1 MRDQLPT
8 TETLQIKILEETD
21 ARQNREEEN
30 QPDAL
35 FARRYNSYNGGKPK
49 RHDNSRSKKN
59 LKLKGRKQCKKVGHK
74 AIDCWAKLPTPDT
87 AGNAEEIALRTYTND
102 ETVYQMQSWCL
113 DSGATSHMTANG
125 TSLKLLKKTPKILN
139 AANNQKTSIDDV
151 GDTQI
156 KVPDEMESEL
166 SLLKI
171 SMYQIS
177 EPT

>member
-1 MRDQLPT
+1 
-8 TETLQIKILEETD
+8 
-21 ARQNREEEN
+21 
-30 QPDAL
+30 
-35 FARRYNSYNGGKPK
+35 
-49 RHDNSRSKKN
+49 
-59 LKLKGRKQCKKVGHK
+59 
-74 AIDCWAKLPTPDT
+74 
-87 AGNAEEIALRTYTND
+87 
-102 ETVYQMQSWCL
+102 
-113 DSGATSHMTANG
+113 
-125 TSLKLLKKTPKILN
+125 LKKTPKILN